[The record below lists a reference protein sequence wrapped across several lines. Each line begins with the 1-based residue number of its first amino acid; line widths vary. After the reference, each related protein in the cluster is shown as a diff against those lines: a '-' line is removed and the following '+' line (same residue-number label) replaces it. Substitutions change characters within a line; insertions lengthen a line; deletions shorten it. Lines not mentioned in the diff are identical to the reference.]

1 MNKKIKEKDVLRKGM
16 VPLLFIL
23 LFFFP
28 TSVSSQGEKGIEELI
43 KDLQGENALVRWTA
57 AGELGRARDVRAVE
71 PLIEALQDTDKG
83 VRREVVK
90 ALGTI
95 GDPRAVEP
103 LGRMLEDDD
112 EVVRM
117 NALRAL
123 QMIGDERV
131 VDLIISALKNDNPM
145 VRMNASVSLGKRGDE
160 KALVPLE
167 ELAAT
172 DRVSYVR
179 YAAQEALLQ
188 IRRAVMEQAAESA
201 RMKMEETPPRERRV
215 VADEK
220 TAALIA
226 AMKEVAERVNKEYGL
241 ILDYM
246 NYDIMDL
253 LDIEA
258 RMKVKHSEDTM
269 QSLFGRLL
277 TKKDKERNKQLF
289 PQK

>member
-1 MNKKIKEKDVLRKGM
+1 MSKKIKEKDVLRKGIL
-16 VPLLFIL
+16 PLLFIF
-23 LFFFP
+23 LFVFP
-28 TSVSSQGEKGIEELI
+28 TCVSSQGEKGLEELI
-43 KDLQGENALVRWTA
+43 KDLQDENPLIRWTA
-57 AGELGRARDVRAVE
+57 AGELGRARDVRAVD

-90 ALGTI
+90 SLETI

-112 EVVRM
+112 EIVRM

-123 QMIGDERV
+123 RMIGDERA

-145 VRMNASVSLGKRGDE
+145 VRMNASVSLGKIGEE
-160 KALVPLE
+160 KALAPLE

-201 RMKMEETPPRERRV
+201 RMKIEETPPPERRLI
-215 VADEK
+215 ADEK
-220 TAALIA
+220 TAELIA

-269 QSLFGRLL
+269 QSLFGSLL
-277 TKKDKERNKQLF
+277 TKEDKERNKQLF
-289 PQK
+289 PEK

>member
-1 MNKKIKEKDVLRKGM
+1 MSKKIKEKDVLRKGIL
-16 VPLLFIL
+16 PLLFIF
-23 LFFFP
+23 LFVFP
-28 TSVSSQGEKGIEELI
+28 TCVSSQGEKGLEELI
-43 KDLQGENALVRWTA
+43 KDLQDENPLIRWTA
-57 AGELGRARDVRAVE
+57 AGELGRARDVRAVD

-90 ALGTI
+90 SLETI

-123 QMIGDERV
+123 RMIGDERA

-145 VRMNASVSLGKRGDE
+145 VRMNASVSLGKIGEE
-160 KALVPLE
+160 KALAPLE

-201 RMKMEETPPRERRV
+201 RMKIEETPPPERRLI
-215 VADEK
+215 ADEK
-220 TAALIA
+220 TAELIA

-269 QSLFGRLL
+269 QSLFGSLL
-277 TKKDKERNKQLF
+277 TKEDKERNKQLF
-289 PQK
+289 PEK